1 MSSDW
6 SCKVNNK
13 GKLRSACVFTHPR
26 RADYNKV
33 TPQNLHRA
41 KCARTLNGLDS
52 ATQTG
57 NVPLL
62 MEQTDTEPKW
72 LCLIVSSNCSWFADW
87 HCSVQSHT
95 QLSLCQ
101 ALCVRGE
108 RVLFPRSG
116 LNWGHTLMSCWLP
129 WLHILWSQAKVSE
142 SSLAWW
148 GCLRNISWYLRI
160 IWKMAKVKGRCYVTP
175 SEHQGVTDYLSS
187 FLIPASFP
195 PVCDVFVQSG
205 CLVPSSV
212 SWILGCF

>member
-1 MSSDW
+1 MPETHICISNTSTYLKCFLEMSSDW

-41 KCARTLNGLDS
+41 KRARTSNGLDS

-72 LCLIVSSNCSWFADW
+72 LCLIVSSNCYWFADGR
-87 HCSVQSHT
+87 CSVQSHP

-116 LNWGHTLMSCWLP
+116 LSWGHTLMSCWRSPMQVAVATYSVVTGQGQRVLAGLAGMP
-129 WLHILWSQAKVSE
+129 LWQKHQLVFEDHLENGEGQGSLLCHAFWASGGHWLSE
-142 SSLAWW
+142 
-148 GCLRNISWYLRI
+148 
-160 IWKMAKVKGRCYVTP
+160 
-175 SEHQGVTDYLSS
+175 
-187 FLIPASFP
+187 
-195 PVCDVFVQSG
+195 
-205 CLVPSSV
+205 
-212 SWILGCF
+212 